1 MKDKLEENW
10 RVPDGSTVKE
20 KSESPDRISLKG
32 CLVGIPS
39 RRSVVDQD
47 TVPESLPRHAEG
59 VWSDESHV
67 TDNIHIPAVD
77 QGRNDRRKDKGLSF
91 RSSIKSFESEWQD
104 NERPTHLVN
113 SISWGIGEDNNT
125 HVRTNKEVIKQLKA
139 GWYLYKVVVN
149 SGEVTYEVFM
159 SKQFLLPVLD

>member
-10 RVPDGSTVKE
+10 QAPDGSTVKE

-32 CLVGIPS
+32 CLVGTPS

-77 QGRNDRRKDKGLSF
+77 QGVCHLNEKTILEK
-91 RSSIKSFESEWQD
+91 IKAFENISFEVIAKFFVSKTMFFQSAFWPF
-104 NERPTHLVN
+104 N
-113 SISWGIGEDNNT
+113 
-125 HVRTNKEVIKQLKA
+125 VIKH
-139 GWYLYKVVVN
+139 
-149 SGEVTYEVFM
+149 
-159 SKQFLLPVLD
+159 FL